1 VFFRGID
8 GIRGTCRNCNN
19 RQEFDS
25 RWYFLHS
32 EFARKRGLSRWN
44 IPDVVKVAR
53 SRKREVVTRQIA
65 DETLL
70 VPVAGGVGDL
80 DAIYTLN
87 EVAAYIWAFIDV
99 PREIDE
105 IVRAV
110 SRTFDVASEQA
121 DRDVAEFLTALESS
135 GLVERGAAGSIPEPA
150 L

>member
-1 VFFRGID
+1 
-8 GIRGTCRNCNN
+8 
-19 RQEFDS
+19 
-25 RWYFLHS
+25 
-32 EFARKRGLSRWN
+32 
-44 IPDVVKVAR
+44 VVKVAR